1 MDEIARIR
9 SFNREVTRR
18 IGALETGYLG
28 RGRPLGEARLMFEIG
43 AGAGKASLAVLRSR
57 LGLDS
62 GYLSR
67 LLRSLERQGLVA
79 VEQDGGDGRH
89 RRAGSPSWA
98 VRNTTL
104 TRTAP
109 MRSPGPCWSCCSPAS
124 ANALLAA
131 MADVDRLLE
140 AARIELGV
148 EDPQSGDAKAA
159 LAAYFAELA
168 DRFDEGFEPAL
179 SLSADAPELTPP
191 RGYFY
196 LARLDGV
203 PVGCVA
209 LKIKGSLGEIKRMWT
224 AREMRVSAS
233 AGGCL
238 LPCTTRPPAAVVA
251 RLRIETNASL
261 VEAQALYLKEGFARG
276 GPVQRRALR
285 RPLVREAAETGEQF
299 QERWKRLSVRN
310 CGKQRPER
318 STDFK
323 DTVIRLKK
331 EAHRLGFG
339 TPRLALRRCPYF
351 IIRTILRVPGSTR
364 TVLPSTTT

>member
-1 MDEIARIR
+1 MDDIARIR
-9 SFNREVTRR
+9 SFNREITRR

-89 RRAGSPSWA
+89 RRAWLTQLGRAEYDAYEDGSDA
-98 VRNTTL
+98 L
-104 TRTAP
+104 A
-109 MRSPGPCWSCCSPAS
+109 RSMLELLQPGQRQR
-124 ANALLAA
+124 LLAA
-131 MADVDRLLE
+131 MADVDRLLK

-224 AREMRVSAS
+224 AREMR
-233 AGGCL
+233 GLGLGRRL
-238 LPCTTRPPAAVVA
+238 LAAVHDEAARRGLA
-251 RLRIETNASL
+251 RLRLETNASL
-261 VEAQALYLKEGFARG
+261 VEAQALYLKEGFREVDPFNAERYADHWFEK
-276 GPVQRRALR
+276 QLR
-285 RPLVREAAETGEQF
+285 RESNSRKGGSGCLSGIAE
-299 QERWKRLSVRN
+299 N
-310 CGKQRPER
+310 
-318 STDFK
+318 K
-323 DTVIRLKK
+323 D
-331 EAHRLGFG
+331 
-339 TPRLALRRCPYF
+339 
-351 IIRTILRVPGSTR
+351 
-364 TVLPSTTT
+364 